1 MTEVSR
7 KETPSP
13 PASDEILKL
22 DNQLC
27 FPLYAV
33 SRMITRCYQPLLKKL
48 GLTYPQYLVLLV
60 LWEKSPMTV
69 QEISS
74 RLLLNTN
81 TLTPLMKRLQYQEII
96 VRKRSRTD
104 ERRVII
110 ELTEKGRRLKTEALS
125 IPDSLLKAIDYP
137 VEDLLSLREGAK
149 DLLHSLR
156 PHHHPVTM
164 KTADPSKKSEES

>member
-1 MTEVSR
+1 MTEV
-7 KETPSP
+7 KKTENAAP
-13 PASDEILKL
+13 PASDDTLNL

-33 SRMITRCYQPLLKKL
+33 SRMITRYYQPMLKEL

-81 TLTPLMKRLQYQEII
+81 TLTPLMKRLQNQEII
-96 VRKRSRTD
+96 VRKRSKTD

-110 ELTEKGRRLKTEALS
+110 ELTEKGKRLKTEALS

-137 VEDLLSLREGAK
+137 IEDLLSLREEAK
-149 DLLHSLR
+149 NLLHSLR
-156 PHHHPVTM
+156 PHHHPR
-164 KTADPSKKSEES
+164 KNRLKNPKKA